1 MSSPTSTPEGAF
13 APFDFPAALLIE
25 AVGAGYL
32 RLGPH
37 RLTGAVLISPW
48 GARPWGGLD
57 DSATPLA
64 LAGRIDVLL
73 LGGGAELLVPPPAFR
88 EALDGAGIGIEP
100 MPTRAAARAFNLLL
114 GEGRRIAL
122 AALPL

>member
-1 MSSPTSTPEGAF
+1 MSSPTSTPETGF
-13 APFDFPAALLIE
+13 APIDFAAALRVE
-25 AVGAGYL
+25 GVGPGYI

-37 RLTGAVLISPW
+37 RLTGAVLVSPW
-48 GARPWGGLD
+48 GARAWGGLE

-73 LGGGAELLVPPPAFR
+73 LGGGAELVLPPPDFSAAL
-88 EALDGAGIGIEP
+88 EAAGIGIEP
-100 MPTRAAARAFNLLL
+100 MSTRAAARAFNLLL

-122 AALPL
+122 AALPA